1 MVEVV
6 KLEPSFYQANKAE
19 LKEMLADAAKA
30 VDREGTNFTKGV
42 VILLD
47 DRSGNYDTSRWIAG
61 LKLSEAVALLDNAKF
76 NVQQYMFEP

>member
-30 VDREGTNFTKGV
+30 VGREGTNFTKGV

>member
-6 KLEPSFYQANKAE
+6 KLEPSFYRADKAE

-30 VDREGTNFTKGV
+30 VGREGTNFTKGV